1 MAMVVNPTDSP
12 PRMYRVLHSLR
23 FTMLTDEQ
31 TKAVD
36 AVLARHDALD
46 ALDEQMK
53 AIADKAGQQ

>member
-1 MAMVVNPTDSP
+1 
-12 PRMYRVLHSLR
+12 MYRVLHSLR